1 MSKLTPAQ
9 IKLQQSLVEE
19 HVNKEAAE
27 KNLNE
32 AQTALLLAVTLEH
45 NGLPEISVAPSKI
58 GFVGNTSD
66 GVLDNVVS
74 GASSIFSTLFG
85 ERNTSEESVDS
96 EDSTSNLPKP
106 GTLAHGVTLG
116 LFKTQQTINQIVNI

>member
-9 IKLQQSLVEE
+9 VKLQQSLVEE

-27 KNLNE
+27 KNLNW

-45 NGLPEISVAPSKI
+45 NGLPQISVAPSKI
-58 GFVGNTSD
+58 GFVGDTGESESPNNGN

-85 ERNTSEESVDS
+85 ESNPSVESVES
-96 EDSTSNLPKP
+96 EDSTNGLPKP

-116 LFKTQQTINQIVNI
+116 LFKT